1 MIFLR
6 LQRITRVSF
15 LKTTNCNMV
24 TPTTLKTFHCIFTL
38 FSTISFFHTNKT
50 MPLFKQNFFT
60 YFRFCNYITKFC
72 FMVSTTKDTRVL
84 KAAFT
89 LIYILIVNIL
99 SANKI
104 IYKWPHLYF
113 KTQIHK

>member
-1 MIFLR
+1 MNDL
-6 LQRITRVSF
+6 S
-15 LKTTNCNMV
+15 
-24 TPTTLKTFHCIFTL
+24 
-38 FSTISFFHTNKT
+38 
-50 MPLFKQNFFT
+50 
-60 YFRFCNYITKFC
+60 
-72 FMVSTTKDTRVL
+72 

-104 IYKWPHLYF
+104 IYKWSHLYI

>member
-1 MIFLR
+1 M
-6 LQRITRVSF
+6 S
-15 LKTTNCNMV
+15 
-24 TPTTLKTFHCIFTL
+24 
-38 FSTISFFHTNKT
+38 
-50 MPLFKQNFFT
+50 QNFVLW
-60 YFRFCNYITKFC
+60 FRRQ
-72 FMVSTTKDTRVL
+72 DTRFL

-89 LIYILIVNIL
+89 LIYILIVDIL